1 SKLTGTISPTKLN
14 PWISSYG
21 QDPFWELGF
30 HRAHAFSVCDSHR
43 QRQGS
48 RLRRRHPLSTTI
60 AVKSPQSPRKP
71 VFPMHT
77 GTSLSRLTSSVR
89 KFLLPLVAAGTVTT
103 AAATFHASRFTVP
116 PGHRAV
122 ILDRLHGVSGTSIGE
137 GTHYTVPWIRKPYI
151 FDVRD
156 KPHTFSCLAHT
167 KDLQPVNLSL
177 AISLR
182 PELSKLPE
190 TFNHL
195 GLDYDEKSL
204 PAICSEVQTIVANYD
219 VDQLLLK
226 ENNSGV
232 LDDIH
237 GSLVERA
244 KRFNVLVVDISV
256 LDVSCGEQ
264 VAQAVEQKQ
273 VARVEAETSKNLVV
287 KAEHDKEAAVRR
299 AEEELEAAKQFAE
312 LPEDVHEQLLAQ
324 SRAEAQRE
332 VDKVLAMFEDAANSS
347 RSSVVDA
354 SNPSS

>member
-1 SKLTGTISPTKLN
+1 MRQSQTETGQPPPSPPSSFHYHRREIS
-14 PWISSYG
+14 
-21 QDPFWELGF
+21 
-30 HRAHAFSVCDSHR
+30 
-43 QRQGS
+43 
-48 RLRRRHPLSTTI
+48 
-60 AVKSPQSPRKP
+60 QSPRKP

-77 GTSLSRLTSSVR
+77 GTSLSRLTSSAR

-182 PELSKLPE
+182 P
-190 TFNHL
+190 
-195 GLDYDEKSL
+195 D
-204 PAICSEVQTIVANYD
+204 EVQTIVANYD

-244 KRFNVLVVDISV
+244 KRFNVLVVDVSI
-256 LDVSCGEQ
+256 LDLSCGEQ

-287 KAEHDKEAAVRR
+287 KAEHDKEAAVKR

-332 VDKVLAMFEDAANSS
+332 VDKVVAMFEDAANSS